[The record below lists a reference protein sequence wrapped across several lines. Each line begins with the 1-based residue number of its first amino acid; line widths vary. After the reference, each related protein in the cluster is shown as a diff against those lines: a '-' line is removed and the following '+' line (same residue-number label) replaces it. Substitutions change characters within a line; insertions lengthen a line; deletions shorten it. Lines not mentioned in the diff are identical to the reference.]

1 MRACVRACVS
11 VCVQSSGFL
20 YVVFL
25 RALPDT
31 NEIKMMMTI
40 LLFSASARWL
50 CKQERYFL
58 TISNYIFTVVFALEM
73 LVKVSSDTIY
83 VRHSGNHVN

>member
-1 MRACVRACVS
+1 
-11 VCVQSSGFL
+11 
-20 YVVFL
+20 
-25 RALPDT
+25 
-31 NEIKMMMTI
+31 MMTI

-83 VRHSGNHVN
+83 VRHDGNHVN